1 MRYFFSVFVVV
12 ATIMMLDILMYWNVL
27 KMVMFF
33 SPLTRYRQKKHLV
46 DVTEIFNMLSWE
58 KKQRLIKL
66 FYLVLTLF
74 LSVFWYGTPNY
85 LSNVMNFIK
94 YTLLFLN
101 VCFVVG

>member
-27 KMVMFF
+27 KMVMVIAYFI
-33 SPLTRYRQKKHLV
+33 PVIRYRQKKHLV

-74 LSVFWYGTPNY
+74 LSVFWYGN
-85 LSNVMNFIK
+85 S
-94 YTLLFLN
+94 
-101 VCFVVG
+101 